1 MSWLLSN
8 KNADGSLRE
17 TSAETHRRIR
27 TACRSLFRIDSSP
40 NVIGT
45 QQNGS
50 DASLIS
56 IKAPDP
62 VQAPAVTLP
71 IKVTAEERATHSRF
85 RAALLFER
93 QRIDRERTTKRQLL
107 GRQLARLRTLRFRKE
122 QAHERLEKSESDRD
136 TFVKNVPKPRQ
147 RFLNAPVART
157 MPLVPWALWGA
168 DTMIIARAWG
178 LFGPVAVPFVRASG
192 GMAALT
198 MLLRAGL
205 VSFGLIFGVRF
216 AGSRLRDTVDQLRAT
231 RPKVGHACDA
241 SVAGAVIVAAIALA
255 VATAEMQA
263 ALLQIVSGG
272 SSVNVPTAL
281 LFAIVAFLITV
292 SLACGYF
299 LNEPELKEA
308 RVHEQ
313 RIKEGFTALDA
324 AVSAEDDQRGDVRS
338 TIEELRGLDRQ
349 EKLLIE
355 EQKAHADEEVFTFKA
370 ANGPV
375 YGFEFDNEPDQ
386 KDGEKDG

>member
-1 MSWLLSN
+1 MSWLPSS

-17 TSAETHRRIR
+17 TSVETHRRIR

-40 NVIGT
+40 NGIGN

-62 VQAPAVTLP
+62 VQALAVTLP

-107 GRQLARLRTLRFRKE
+107 GRQLARLRTLRFREE

-178 LFGPVAVPFVRASG
+178 LFGPVAIPFISASG
-192 GMAALT
+192 SMATLT
-198 MLLRAGL
+198 ALLRAGL

-216 AGSRLRDTVDQLRAT
+216 AGGRLRDTVDQLRDK
-231 RPKVGHACDA
+231 PKVGHICDA

-308 RVHEQ
+308 RMHEQ

-355 EQKAHADEEVFTFKA
+355 EQKAHADEEVFIFKA

>member
-157 MPLVPWALWGA
+157 MRSCLGALGRGH
-168 DTMIIARAWG
+168 DDHRQSV
-178 LFGPVAVPFVRASG
+178 GP
-192 GMAALT
+192 
-198 MLLRAGL
+198 LRAG
-205 VSFGLIFGVRF
+205 
-216 AGSRLRDTVDQLRAT
+216 
-231 RPKVGHACDA
+231 
-241 SVAGAVIVAAIALA
+241 
-255 VATAEMQA
+255 
-263 ALLQIVSGG
+263 GG
-272 SSVNVPTAL
+272 P
-281 LFAIVAFLITV
+281 
-292 SLACGYF
+292 
-299 LNEPELKEA
+299 
-308 RVHEQ
+308 
-313 RIKEGFTALDA
+313 
-324 AVSAEDDQRGDVRS
+324 VRS
-338 TIEELRGLDRQ
+338 GHQGVWRRSRCCL
-349 EKLLIE
+349 
-355 EQKAHADEEVFTFKA
+355 
-370 ANGPV
+370 
-375 YGFEFDNEPDQ
+375 EP
-386 KDGEKDG
+386 G